1 MWICF
6 HFLLYFRHLSPLFF
20 LHLSPHTAG
29 VTESW
34 STSVVPALWQALSW
48 ADAESEAVVSGE
60 GSGVFVLTKRCP
72 LSSGLHWESLGLLV
86 WINAGG
92 SHMSSEVALQCTQ
105 PLWGL
110 SLSGIYCL
118 ILLVSRSNQCKY
130 ADVLSC
136 ARLLE
141 MGQWCW
147 WTLILRQNTLA
158 NRPSESCWFETHCYP
173 DSRVQPQIGPHRHW
187 CHTEFTTSLW
197 HRNLD
202 SKPPHPGPSSTNS
215 GFLTDPAAPCQDP
228 GWGFGGLWL

>member
-1 MWICF
+1 MWPSPEVRQLCQPSDRLCLELMPNPRPWCLEKALVSLCSLNGVLY
-6 HFLLYFRHLSPLFF
+6 LLAS
-20 LHLSPHTAG
+20 
-29 VTESW
+29 TER
-34 STSVVPALWQALSW
+34 V
-48 ADAESEAVVSGE
+48 
-60 GSGVFVLTKRCP
+60 
-72 LSSGLHWESLGLLV
+72 LGLLV

-105 PLWGL
+105 PPWGL

-158 NRPSESCWFETHCYP
+158 NRPSESCRFETHCYP

-228 GWGFGGLWL
+228 GWGFGGLRFMTLEFTKISLHTFPRPSFEP